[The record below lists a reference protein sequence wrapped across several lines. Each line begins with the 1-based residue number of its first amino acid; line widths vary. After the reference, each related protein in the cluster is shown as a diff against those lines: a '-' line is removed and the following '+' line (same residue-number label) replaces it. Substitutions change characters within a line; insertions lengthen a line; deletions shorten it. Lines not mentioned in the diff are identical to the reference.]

1 MAHALGDV
9 ADRFVLRWG
18 IGVRRRRF
26 FFEYKQLAVRDSG
39 GGVEKLTAKPLLH
52 AAICNKSRSLRQSRC
67 YMQLFAAIRSV

>member
-26 FFEYKQLAVRDSG
+26 FFEYKQLAVRDPG
-39 GGVEKLTAKPLLH
+39 GEVEKLTAKPLLH
-52 AAICNKSRSLRQSRC
+52 ASI
-67 YMQLFAAIRSV
+67 